1 MFVYKIIY
9 YRIPCMGMMLATM
22 GWIFP
27 YQLALNKIIPY
38 LPKGRPDLNNLL
50 LRLSLR

>member
-1 MFVYKIIY
+1 MV
-9 YRIPCMGMMLATM
+9 LATM
-22 GWIFP
+22 DWIFP

-38 LPKGRPDLNNLL
+38 LPTVQPDLNSLL